1 MQDDIRINTSLEGN
15 IMCQTGGL
23 RCSSH
28 AEKTLNTA
36 TKNLAKLSEQGQKK
50 QEKRNEAL
58 AVLKNTTEDDKNYKK
73 VQGKF
78 MQANDELHAVQEKF
92 NNAKAKVRIAQREF
106 DGTPR
111 GVEILNKRLESAST
125 SEEKA
130 MIERRIKQGSML
142 RGWHANKHANL
153 MAQQKTGLDDR
164 GRRGKKFLFGPPAS
178 TEELVPA

>member
-1 MQDDIRINTSLEGN
+1 
-15 IMCQTGGL
+15 MCQTGGM

-36 TKNLAKLSEQGQKK
+36 TKNLAKAAEQGQKM

-58 AVLKNTTEDDKNYKK
+58 SVLKNTPQDDKNYKK

-78 MQANDELHAVQEKF
+78 VKANDNLSAAQNKF
-92 NNAKAKVRIAQREF
+92 NAAKGKARIAQREF

-111 GVEILNKRLESAST
+111 GAEMLNKRLEAAT
-125 SEEKA
+125 TPEEKKA
-130 MIERRIKQGSML
+130 IETRIKQGSML

-153 MAQQKTGLDDR
+153 MAARKTGLDER
-164 GRRGKKFLFGPPAS
+164 GRRGKKFLFGPQAN